1 MVLYNWLNKR
11 RLEAAREEGYRE
23 GCLLGLQEVL
33 EEERRWLQEAFELL
47 SEGYRRLQE
56 WYANLPPEIRDQ
68 LPPPHVGKRQP

>member
-23 GCLLGLQEVL
+23 GRLLGLQEVL

-47 SEGYRRLQE
+47 SEEYRRLQE
-56 WYANLPPEIRDQ
+56 WYANLPPEIKDQ
-68 LPPPHVGKRQP
+68 LPPPF